1 MRIKI
6 GCLNKDEIYAKSF
19 ADSFSVKYDYIFE
32 IYLFNSIEEMSSKLR
47 KFEIDILIADINL
60 KNKLQKIKCPI
71 LYLDNESEF
80 PNKIKRFSKAEDFCE
95 TINSLYLEKSGNK
108 NKLNKSRTK
117 FILCSGAFGGSGI
130 TTVSSSLSM
139 FLSKQYKVLYLNL
152 DPYENI
158 DKYIDGEF
166 DNNFEDIIFNLK
178 SRTKNKPKAEFGQS
192 KNMSSLQLSPPYSD
206 AGAYLSL
213 SPKDIAD
220 WIKSLIE
227 SNIYD
232 YIILEI
238 INTDIFNYIDLIRR
252 AYRILIIT
260 NDQMNYFEKTD
271 KFLAVFK
278 DFEKTHS
285 ISVTDKLRLIYNKS
299 DEKAGDLF
307 KDVKVSGSIP
317 TMEGSDNR
325 EIINLLATEKM
336 FMDFI

>member
-32 IYLFNSIEEMSSKLR
+32 LYLFNSIEDLYSKLR
-47 KFEIDILIADINL
+47 NFEIDILIADINL

-71 LYLDNESEF
+71 LFLDNESEF

-95 TINSLYLEKSGNK
+95 TINSLYIEKSGNK

-117 FILCSGAFGGSGI
+117 FIICTGAFGGSGI

-152 DPYENI
+152 DPYENVGKFI
-158 DKYIDGEF
+158 EGEF

-178 SRTKNKPKAEFGQS
+178 SRTKNKPKTEFGKS
-192 KNMSSLQLSPPYSD
+192 KNMSSLQISPPYADS
-206 AGAYLSL
+206 AAYLSL
-213 SPKDIAD
+213 GTKDVED
-220 WIKSLIE
+220 WIKSLME
-227 SNIYD
+227 SNVYD

-238 INTDIFNYIDLIRR
+238 INTDIFDYIDLIRR

-260 NDQMNYFEKTD
+260 NDQINYFEKTD

-278 DFEKTHS
+278 NFEKTHS
-285 ISVTDKLRLIYNKS
+285 ISLTEKLRLIYNRS
-299 DEKAGDLF
+299 DEKKNDFF
-307 KDVKVSGSIP
+307 KDIKVSGSVP
-317 TMEGSDNR
+317 TMKGSDNR
-325 EIINLLATEKM
+325 QITNLIAAEKM